1 MIGKLGLKERLF
13 KKSEFK
19 KKARDFFADI
29 ALLLFACCIG
39 AFSTVYILIPNGLTA
54 GGITGIARILQ
65 NFFDIDFSILYY
77 GLAFTVL
84 LLCLALLGFKEARKI
99 ILLTLMYPA
108 ILFLFEQFDFTLL
121 EETDPLL
128 AAIYCG
134 VFSGIC
140 SGLILFRGYSSGGT
154 DTVAKIIKKKWLNHV
169 DVSKIL
175 LVIDAVIIIASGIVY
190 GRNTALY
197 ALITTYIVTKVIDIV
212 AFGLQSKIV
221 RIEIISAKNDK
232 IANYIM
238 SDLERGVTLDPIV
251 GAYTGNSASRLVA
264 LCSPRES
271 ILIKQYVSRCDS
283 RALMTIM
290 KVDSIW
296 GKGTGFG
303 DLEQEQ

>member
-1 MIGKLGLKERLF
+1 MTEKLGLKGRKF
-13 KKSEFK
+13 KKKEFQ

-29 ALLLFACCIG
+29 SVLLFACCIG
-39 AFSTVYILIPNGLTA
+39 AFSTVFIMIPNGLTS

-65 NFFDIDFSILYY
+65 HFFKIDFSILYY
-77 GLAFTVL
+77 GLAFTVFL
-84 LLCLALLGFKEARKI
+84 FCLALLGFKEARKI

-108 ILFLFEQFDFTLL
+108 ILFLFEQFNFGLL
-121 EETDPLL
+121 EQTDPLL
-128 AAIYCG
+128 ASIYCG

-140 SGLILFRGYSSGGT
+140 NGLILFRGYSSGGT
-154 DTVAKIIKKKWLNHV
+154 DTIAKIIKKKWLNHM
-169 DVSKIL
+169 DLSKIL
-175 LVIDAVIIIASGIVY
+175 LLIDAVIIIASGVVY

-197 ALITTYIVTKVIDIV
+197 ALITTYILTKVIDIV

-221 RIEIISAKNDK
+221 RIEIISVKNDK

-238 SDLERGVTLDPIV
+238 SELDRGVTFDPII
-251 GAYTGNSASRLVA
+251 GAYTGNSAKRLVA

-296 GKGTGFG
+296 GNGTGFG
-303 DLEQEQ
+303 NLEKE